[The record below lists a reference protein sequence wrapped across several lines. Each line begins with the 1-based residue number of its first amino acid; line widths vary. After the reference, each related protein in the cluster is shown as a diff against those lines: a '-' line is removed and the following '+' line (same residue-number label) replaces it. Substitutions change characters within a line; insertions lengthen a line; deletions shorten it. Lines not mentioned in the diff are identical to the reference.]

1 VGWTIKDKKEI
12 EMKANEIIKE
22 AEQLKAVKESLAFGQ
37 QSDGQAVKPGQKFD
51 TATGKPLNRPTASTT
66 QVGGA
71 TQQDVMGDQV
81 ATMVQYRDSYAKRG
95 DTQRAKYVQ
104 DQIRLMRAG
113 QPFDKAFFGFAESVQ
128 EAYGDSTSLLNRI
141 RQQQGTPTADNPEGR
156 AELRRREQ
164 ERQRQDELSRQ
175 RHGDLMSQLNDIYVL
190 EKEIA
195 AVREMKRQGISAEEL
210 DRTLNQAFSR
220 YKQRWNA
227 HHPQDPRATPQEQ

>member
-1 VGWTIKDKKEI
+1 
-12 EMKANEIIKE
+12 MKANEIIKE
-22 AEQLKAVKESLAFGQ
+22 AEQLKAFKESLAFGQ

-128 EAYGDSTSLLNRI
+128 EEST
-141 RQQQGTPTADNPEGR
+141 
-156 AELRRREQ
+156 
-164 ERQRQDELSRQ
+164 
-175 RHGDLMSQLNDIYVL
+175 
-190 EKEIA
+190 K
-195 AVREMKRQGISAEEL
+195 K
-210 DRTLNQAFSR
+210 
-220 YKQRWNA
+220 
-227 HHPQDPRATPQEQ
+227 